1 MSNELHLAA
10 PGVGLT
16 VTFKFGFNDANGP
29 CARVMVLD
37 SNEGKS
43 LEMFVP
49 VSVMMNVGSWMLA
62 TAGAHAPPEPEVAPE
77 APKAEEAKADD
88 EAAQKA
94 AEAIAEGIIKEVQ
107 KYDAAKKKK
116 GKK

>member
-49 VSVMMNVGSWMLA
+49 VNVMTNVGSWMLS
-62 TAGAHAPPEPEVAPE
+62 TAGAHAPPEPEVAAEVAPE
-77 APKAEEAKADD
+77 APKADD
-88 EAAQKA
+88 EAA
-94 AEAIAEGIIKEVQ
+94 
-107 KYDAAKKKK
+107 
-116 GKK
+116 